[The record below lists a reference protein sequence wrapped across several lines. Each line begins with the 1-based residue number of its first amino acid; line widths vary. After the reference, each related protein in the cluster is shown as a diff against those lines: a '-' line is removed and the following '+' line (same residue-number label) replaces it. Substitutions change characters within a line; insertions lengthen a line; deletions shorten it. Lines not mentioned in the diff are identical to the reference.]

1 MFYFLGRST
10 ADNHYSEILMY
21 EYMKA
26 DGKLQHMEMNGI
38 KGVIMSMK
46 VKFCPRRKDV
56 EKRITAKQK
65 SVKRSHSTKNS
76 Q

>member
-10 ADNHYSEILMY
+10 ADNHYSEILVY

-26 DGKLQHMEMNGI
+26 DGKLQHMELNGI

-46 VKFCPRRKDV
+46 AKFCPRRIAEDKKMQGGL
-56 EKRITAKQK
+56 KRPRK
-65 SVKRSHSTKNS
+65 SQSTKNTI
-76 Q
+76 